1 MKIIKFSLILS
12 VLAALGFLIAF
23 LDQPVIEKPNINPPI
38 SGEYFYQPTNP
49 SPVPYSAPTEF
60 SNPYPRPSL
69 VPYPAPTEFSNP
81 YPRPPCDICN
91 QP

>member
-1 MKIIKFSLILS
+1 
-12 VLAALGFLIAF
+12 
-23 LDQPVIEKPNINPPI
+23 
-38 SGEYFYQPTNP
+38 
-49 SPVPYSAPTEF
+49 
-60 SNPYPRPSL
+60 